1 MGRIMMRRY
10 PFSISRAFGALLAV
24 ILGSTSF
31 SLYADPRLQAQ
42 RQTYDQA
49 MAAIKAGQ
57 MERYR
62 GLRAGLTD
70 YPLFPYLLLEEMVRR
85 DKPPHLEVEAFLIA
99 HGDLPAAQR
108 YKSDWLRRLA
118 RDGEWGMFRR
128 NYDEA
133 SQDPGLDCQLTNQM
147 WREGNVTQAMQRATE
162 LWTVGRSQPKDCD
175 PLFERWRQ
183 AGGLTEE
190 VAWQRIRL
198 ALLYRQDALARYLT
212 RYVPSQKA
220 LADLFV
226 DSATRPT
233 LLNQS
238 ANYRPGANQPVG
250 RIADIVTVSLRR
262 LARDEPAAA
271 LALWP
276 QYKHLPFT
284 DSDRLAITRDIGV
297 RMARRHNPDALS
309 FMAANDPRME
319 DDQVSEWR
327 IRLALRTQQ
336 WDQAR
341 DLTQRM
347 PQTMQDQS
355 RWHYWRL
362 RSAQLASPQ
371 VGELTRE
378 FAEVARH
385 RDFYGFAA
393 AERSRQPYALNHQPA
408 RPDPRVMTRVQQTGG
423 IRRAKEFFA
432 RGQVVDARR
441 EWYHVSRHFNREEL
455 IAQAMLARDMEW
467 YFPAIRGI
475 SQAQYWDDLD
485 IRFPLAFK
493 EPITAQA
500 QVRQLSSTWVFAIT
514 RQESAFM
521 VDARSHAGAMG
532 LMQLMPGTAKETAQR
547 YGIALR
553 NPNDVLLPE
562 RNIAL
567 GTAYLSQL
575 HNQFR
580 GNRVLA
586 SAAYNAG
593 PGRVR
598 QWTRGI
604 GELPSDVWI
613 ETIPFDETRHYV
625 QSVLSYAVIY
635 GDKLGIRQSVMEPH
649 ERYILAP

>member
-1 MGRIMMRRY
+1 MMHRHTSAASRI
-10 PFSISRAFGALLAV
+10 IGVLLVAV
-24 ILGSTSF
+24 LGLSTTVAK
-31 SLYADPRLQAQ
+31 ADPRLQAQ
-42 RQTYDQA
+42 RLSYDQA
-49 MAAIKAGQ
+49 MAALKAGQ

-62 GLRAGLTD
+62 SLKSGLTD
-70 YPLFPYLLLEEMVRR
+70 YPLYPYLLLEELSRR
-85 DKPPHLEVEAFLIA
+85 DKPPHQEVENFLIA

-108 YKSDWLRRLA
+108 YKNEWLRRLA
-118 RDGEWGMFRR
+118 RDGEWTMFRR

-133 SQDPGLDCQLTNQM
+133 SQDAGLDCQVTNQM
-147 WREGNVTQAMQRATE
+147 WREGNVAQAKQRATE

-220 LADLFV
+220 LAERFV
-226 DSATRPT
+226 DTATRPT
-233 LLNQS
+233 LLNQT
-238 ANYRPGANQPVG
+238 ANYQPGPNQSAE

-262 LARDEPAAA
+262 LGRDDPAAA
-271 LALWP
+271 MAMWP
-276 QYKHLPFT
+276 SYQHLPFAEA
-284 DSDRLAITRDIGV
+284 DRLAITRDIGV
-297 RMARRHNPDALS
+297 RMARRHNPDALA
-309 FMAANDPRME
+309 FMAANDPRMQ

-336 WDQAR
+336 WEQAR

-347 PQTMQDQS
+347 PQTMQEQS

-362 RSAQLASPQ
+362 RSAQLAAPQ

-378 FAEVARH
+378 YAEVARH
-385 RDFYGFAA
+385 RDFYGFIS

-408 RPDPRVMTRVQQTGG
+408 RVEPRVMARVTQTGG
-423 IRRAKEFFA
+423 IRRAKEFYA

-441 EWYHVSRHFNREEL
+441 EWYHVARHFNREEL
-455 IAQAMLARDMEW
+455 IAQAVLAREMEW

-500 QVRQLSSTWVFAIT
+500 RARQLNSTWVFAIT

-532 LMQLMPGTAKETAQR
+532 LMQLMPGTARETAQR
-547 YGIALR
+547 YGIPLR

-575 HNQFR
+575 HNQFK

-598 QWTRGI
+598 QWTRDI
-604 GELPSDVWI
+604 DELPSDVWI

-635 GDKLGIRQSVMEPH
+635 GDKLGIRQSIMEPH